1 LAHDESARIGL
12 QDVTEAQQLFGQQ
25 DSFLR
30 LIEDRFN
37 ARVLLRSDFL
47 EVVGD
52 KTDVDAVSGVIAT
65 LLNVIRDGRR
75 IRLPDVQAAIRE
87 ARGASRGRKP
97 AAAPTHEAQ
106 SRAMPSSRSGER
118 GLSVLAV
125 HSKDGPIRPK
135 SPAQGAYIE
144 AMRTH
149 DLSFGVGPAGTGKT
163 YLAMAMAA
171 SALKTGVVDRIL
183 LTRPAVEAG
192 ERLGFLPG
200 DIQAKVDP
208 YLRPL
213 YDALYDMFPHRTI
226 EQYMERGIIEIAPL
240 AFMRGRTLNRAF
252 VVLDEAQNA
261 TIPQMKMFLT
271 RLGFDSRAV
280 VTGDVTQ
287 SDLPDRGA
295 SGLVDALR
303 VLQGVEGIA
312 TVEFTSED
320 VVRHELVQR
329 IVEAYEARGL
339 VDTEYDPLAD
349 RAADARPDAG
359 ADVEPDAGPRDA

>member
-1 LAHDESARIGL
+1 MGATNRQKGGRLASDESARIGL

-30 LIEDRFN
+30 LIEDRFQ
-37 ARVLLRSDFL
+37 ARILLRSDFL

-52 KTDVDAVSGVIAT
+52 KADVDAVSEIVTA
-65 LLNVIRDGRR
+65 LLAIIRAGER
-75 IRLPDVQAAIRE
+75 IQLPDVQSAMRD
-87 ARGASRGRKP
+87 ARGSARRRRPGS
-97 AAAPTHEAQ
+97 APTHEPPRQRMTSTHSDDGA
-106 SRAMPSSRSGER
+106 
-118 GLSVLAV
+118 LNVLPV
-125 HSKDGPIRPK
+125 HSKEGPIRPK
-135 SPAQGAYIE
+135 SPAQAAYID

-149 DLSFGVGPAGTGKT
+149 DLVFGVGPAGTGKT

-171 SALKTGVVDRIL
+171 SALKTGAVERIL

-226 EQYMERGIIEIAPL
+226 EEYMERGVIEIAPL

-252 VVLDEAQNA
+252 IVFDEAQNA

-280 VTGDVTQ
+280 ITGDATQ
-287 SDLPDRGA
+287 SDLPDRA
-295 SGLVDALR
+295 SSGLVDALR
-303 VLQGVEGIA
+303 VLRDVEGIA
-312 TVEFTSED
+312 YVGFTSED

-329 IVEAYEARGL
+329 IVEAYEAH
-339 VDTEYDPLAD
+339 DPTATEDDPS
-349 RAADARPDAG
+349 ADAG
-359 ADVEPDAGPRDA
+359 ERDA